1 MHSDK
6 RVVKPGESFHV
17 TIHVHIREKRDRLDE
32 LVLPTLTNAI
42 DLGDE
47 RRRAAAPDGT
57 DFYETLTV
65 EASTTGVASFSPAY
79 IDAIDPQTGKGMRY
93 SSQALT
99 VRVNDGTTVSDAD
112 PDALGKLLRT
122 ALLWIGGI
130 FALAVIGIVLLIAR
144 RRPRRTPPPP
154 RAGPPSSRVTVLPG
168 DALRDALG
176 AYRARADDASLD
188 VLRTVMFTRAGAEP
202 GGTFADA
209 LRALGSR
216 DPDLARA
223 MAVAER
229 ARFGPVHER
238 APACRDLLTLLDA
251 YLERE
256 PVA

>member
-1 MHSDK
+1 
-6 RVVKPGESFHV
+6 
-17 TIHVHIREKRDRLDE
+17 
-32 LVLPTLTNAI
+32 
-42 DLGDE
+42 
-47 RRRAAAPDGT
+47 
-57 DFYETLTV
+57 
-65 EASTTGVASFSPAY
+65 
-79 IDAIDPQTGKGMRY
+79 
-93 SSQALT
+93 
-99 VRVNDGTTVSDAD
+99 
-112 PDALGKLLRT
+112 
-122 ALLWIGGI
+122 
-130 FALAVIGIVLLIAR
+130 
-144 RRPRRTPPPP
+144 
-154 RAGPPSSRVTVLPG
+154 
-168 DALRDALG
+168 LRDALG